1 MATESLVL
9 MSESDEIF
17 SDKTPLT
24 FSVVLQKINFFS
36 KIFLPNK
43 KMYDRGEL
51 KELLLKTELTHS
63 EILDFRHGQIQG
75 GGVWAIPPSPLYF
88 LMRNTYYY
96 ICFNYFHIQINVD

>member
-36 KIFLPNK
+36 KIFLPNN

-51 KELLLKTELTHS
+51 KELLLKTELTHG

-75 GGVWAIPPSPLYF
+75 GRSGHPPLPLIF
-88 LMRNTYYY
+88 SNEKHVLLHLFQLLSHSN
-96 ICFNYFHIQINVD
+96 

>member
-51 KELLLKTELTHS
+51 KELLLLKTELTHG

-75 GGVWAIPPSPLYF
+75 GGRSGHSPLPLIF
-88 LMRNTYYY
+88 PNEKHVLLHLFQLLSHSN
-96 ICFNYFHIQINVD
+96 